1 MYLTSKD
8 NHERK
13 YWWKFEIFLKSGEKI
28 EGYDKNEF
36 DTSLD
41 VAREYLKGDDMSFI
55 TLGDRPLTK
64 SIIVRVSEIS
74 AMTISVG

>member
-1 MYLTSKD
+1 MSLMNKD
-8 NHERK
+8 EKK

-41 VAREYLKGDDMSFI
+41 VAREYLSGDDMSFI

>member
-1 MYLTSKD
+1 MSLMNKD
-8 NHERK
+8 EKR
-13 YWWKFEIFLKSGEKI
+13 YWWKIEIILKSGEKI

-41 VAREYLKGDDMSFI
+41 VAREYLSGDDRSFI

-64 SIIVRVSEIS
+64 SIIVRVSDIS

>member
-1 MYLTSKD
+1 MSLMNKD
-8 NHERK
+8 EKK

-41 VAREYLKGDDMSFI
+41 VAREYLSGDDMSFI

-64 SIIVRVSEIS
+64 SIIVRVSDIS